1 MALNHT
7 RSGSERHPGISREKL
22 KESWLVEFEWD
33 TNKDASNTG
42 KHGVTFSEAATVF
55 GDPLELTIPDP
66 DHSHDEFRWISLG
79 RSSAGGLVS
88 YTEGEESRI
97 RIISARPANR
107 HERRAYE
114 RHHRE

>member
-79 RSSAGGLVS
+79 R
-88 YTEGEESRI
+88 I
-97 RIISARPANR
+97 
-107 HERRAYE
+107 ERRGASVLHRRGGE
-114 RHHRE
+114 PNSHHQCPPREPA